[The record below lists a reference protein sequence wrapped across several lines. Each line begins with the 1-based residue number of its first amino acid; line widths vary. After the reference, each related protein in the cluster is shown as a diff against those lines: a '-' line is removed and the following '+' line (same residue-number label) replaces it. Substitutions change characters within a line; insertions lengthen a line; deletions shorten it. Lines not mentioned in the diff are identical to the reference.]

1 LVGCKERKVTDHV
14 RRVCI
19 TMVEERKVLGV
30 AEIERDVIMG
40 ERFMR

>member
-1 LVGCKERKVTDHV
+1 
-14 RRVCI
+14 
-19 TMVEERKVLGV
+19 MVEERKVLGV